1 MNANTITSEFS
12 IGGVPT
18 AHLAERFGTPLYV
31 YDAEAIRQAFR
42 RIRLAVPYDPLKVH
56 YACVTNSNLAILR
69 IISGLGGGIHAN
81 TWGDAVVAMRA
92 GFAPSDIMYTGSN
105 LGREDMD
112 NLFRH
117 GVAVNLNSLSQLR
130 NYGTRLQSFEEAR
143 NISCP
148 ALRRVGLRMRIDD
161 QKPYS
166 RMGVQVGELDEAKA
180 IAATAGLSIV
190 GVHYYRGTGTSNTEH
205 FLKPFPG
212 LIDVGRRCGESLE
225 YVDVGGGFGYQ
236 YMPNAPR
243 RFEWEHFGENFAAMV
258 AGLSHELGRQLT
270 LILEPGRSV
279 VAAAGY
285 LLTSVVGVDRR
296 PEGGQIAGVDTT
308 TSHISSET
316 YRVYGGY
323 RRIALANRAGKAEQI
338 PTDVVGCTTF
348 SDDFIGRAARG
359 VRNERG
365 IVLPPLQ
372 EGDLLAVLD
381 AGGYGFAFASNFL
394 NKPRPAEVMV
404 DGGEARLVR
413 HRETYEEMMRLQVL
427 EDPRPAANC
436 DISGR

>member
-1 MNANTITSEFS
+1 MCATAIESELM
-12 IGGVPT
+12 IGGESSVR
-18 AHLAERFGTPLYV
+18 LAERFGTPLYV
-31 YDAEAIRQAFR
+31 YDAEAIRQAFH
-42 RIRLAVPYDPLKVH
+42 RIQQAVPYDPLAIH

-69 IISGLGGGIHAN
+69 VIRELGGGIHAN
-81 TWGDAVVAMRA
+81 TWGDAVVALRA
-92 GFAPSDIMYTGSN
+92 GFAPDDIMYTGSN
-105 LGREDMD
+105 LGRDDM
-112 NLFRH
+112 LEVMRH
-117 GVAVNLNSLSQLR
+117 GVSINLNSLSQVR
-130 NYGTRLQSFEEAR
+130 NYGARLRRFEETGGPR
-143 NISCP
+143 P
-148 ALRRVGLRMRIDD
+148 ALRQVGLRMHLDD

-166 RMGVQVGELDEAKA
+166 RMGVTINEIDEAKA
-180 IAATAGLSIV
+180 IAREMGLSIA

-212 LIDVGRRCGESLE
+212 LIDAARRFGDTLQ
-225 YVDVGGGFGYQ
+225 YVDVGGGFGFQ
-236 YMPNAPR
+236 YMPAAPT
-243 RFEWEHFGENFAAMV
+243 RFEWEHFGEHFAALV
-258 AGLSHELGRQLT
+258 DGLSRELGRRLR

-285 LLTSVVGVDRR
+285 LLTRVVGVDPR
-296 PEGGQIAGVDTT
+296 PAGGQVAGVDTT

-323 RRIALANRAGKAEQI
+323 RRIVLANRGAASEPI

-348 SDDFIGRAARG
+348 SDDYIGRASRG

-365 IVLPPLQ
+365 MLLPPLA

-394 NKPRPAEVMV
+394 NKPRPAEVLV

-413 HRETYEEMMRLQVL
+413 RRETYDDMLRLQLFEPV
-427 EDPRPAANC
+427 DR
-436 DISGR
+436 